1 VSSEHSNWPTKL
13 RLEILLPWGF
23 LFWLLVKFAL
33 VLIQEGFRSVG
44 LLSALNCLA
53 KLGVKEWGA
62 MLRSTTDSVSTSDSF
77 SVSHM
82 HLDFMLTVF
91 RKWSDKFSLIFIG
104 SVAVFLIDSS
114 ILIGYGMFLIL
125 FLASLFQHIAA
136 GVAFNFGFGYR
147 VAPADIFNSAGVC
160 DYSSASLSESMVFP
174 FR

>member
-1 VSSEHSNWPTKL
+1 MVVLAQPVYFGVLSGRTTSWMCYPFILQSN
-13 RLEILLPWGF
+13 
-23 LFWLLVKFAL
+23 
-33 VLIQEGFRSVG
+33 
-44 LLSALNCLA
+44 
-53 KLGVKEWGA
+53 
-62 MLRSTTDSVSTSDSF
+62 
-77 SVSHM
+77 M

-114 ILIGYGMFLIL
+114 ILISYGMFLIL

-136 GVAFNFGFGYR
+136 GVAFNFGFGSR

>member
-1 VSSEHSNWPTKL
+1 MLFSWALDDLLFLDLNFVDMGIRVGLRTHSELWIPPDSIIGNKMRGTIFNCSRGIFSSIW
-13 RLEILLPWGF
+13 
-23 LFWLLVKFAL
+23 FWFMLLVKFAL

-91 RKWSDKFSLIFIG
+91 RKWSDKFSLILLGLLQF
-104 SVAVFLIDSS
+104 F
-114 ILIGYGMFLIL
+114 
-125 FLASLFQHIAA
+125 
-136 GVAFNFGFGYR
+136 
-147 VAPADIFNSAGVC
+147 
-160 DYSSASLSESMVFP
+160 
-174 FR
+174 